1 MKTKTPLAFQS
12 TPATRASCLGC
23 GGSNYVTSAEHWRF
37 LIETFFPFI
46 PPCVIAHSTK
56 MYSGCSVIYWI
67 LFWGFSVSFFFPL
80 AGTGTGRCAASFQLK
95 YYDYESPSW
104 ISPLRRLGYVWQRWD
119 VSSRP
124 TRQVSLLQLKRHLL
138 LLLLFGDI
146 PKEKSPS
153 KHSFLHLALIKRCVP
168 AAGCSVSLQ
177 PGRRRWI
184 LCPLAL
190 IAQASLWLHG
200 VGKYTV
206 PSMWEGFEVSGKV
219 LCFWCFS
226 RAISF
231 CLFFFFCLCL
241 SAGSAAEVNPT
252 ITRCPRLK
260 GNGSF

>member
-1 MKTKTPLAFQS
+1 MNLRVGFLLCGDSAMSGRGGTCPRAR
-12 TPATRASCLGC
+12 PAR
-23 GGSNYVTSAEHWRF
+23 
-37 LIETFFPFI
+37 
-46 PPCVIAHSTK
+46 
-56 MYSGCSVIYWI
+56 
-67 LFWGFSVSFFFPL
+67 
-80 AGTGTGRCAASFQLK
+80 
-95 YYDYESPSW
+95 
-104 ISPLRRLGYVWQRWD
+104 
-119 VSSRP
+119 
-124 TRQVSLLQLKRHLL
+124 SLLQLKRHLL
-138 LLLLFGDI
+138 LLLLLGDI

-153 KHSFLHLALIKRCVP
+153 KHSFLHLAFIKRCVP

-231 CLFFFFCLCL
+231 CLFFL
-241 SAGSAAEVNPT
+241 SLSLSWQ
-252 ITRCPRLK
+252 RRR
-260 GNGSF
+260 S